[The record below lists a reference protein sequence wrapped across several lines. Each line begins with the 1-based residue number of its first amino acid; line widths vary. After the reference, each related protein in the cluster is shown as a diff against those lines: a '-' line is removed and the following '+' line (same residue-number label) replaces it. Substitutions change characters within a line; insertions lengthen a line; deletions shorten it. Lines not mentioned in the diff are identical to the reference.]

1 MRELPFGSKAW
12 YNSNM
17 ASQTVSE
24 RMLEPLTECFSPEVA
39 RRIVDAQVDAGTQAR
54 IDELATKANRGTI
67 SEAEQS
73 EYAEFVEY
81 IDLLAIIKA
90 KSRLLLKKHPS

>member
-1 MRELPFGSKAW
+1 
-12 YNSNM
+12 
-17 ASQTVSE
+17 
-24 RMLEPLTECFSPEVA
+24 MLEPLTECFSPEVA

-67 SEAEQS
+67 SEAERL